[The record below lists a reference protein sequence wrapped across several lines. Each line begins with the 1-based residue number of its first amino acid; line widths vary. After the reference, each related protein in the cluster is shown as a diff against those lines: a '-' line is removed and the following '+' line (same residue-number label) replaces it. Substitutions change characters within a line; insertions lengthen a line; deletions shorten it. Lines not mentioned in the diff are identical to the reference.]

1 MLSGAAGNLGQ
12 AVTKIFLSKGAHVVA
27 LDIMDQALQT
37 AYPSISDRISTY
49 AIDLTDIIACKALF
63 YRLAEEKK

>member
-37 AYPSISDRISTY
+37 AYPSILDSISTY
-49 AIDLTDIIACKALF
+49 AID
-63 YRLAEEKK
+63 